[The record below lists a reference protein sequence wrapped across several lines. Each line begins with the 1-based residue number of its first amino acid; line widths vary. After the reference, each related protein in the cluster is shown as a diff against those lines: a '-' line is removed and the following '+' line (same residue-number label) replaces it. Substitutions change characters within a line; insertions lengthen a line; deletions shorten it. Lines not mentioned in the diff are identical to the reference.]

1 MAKKKRDPTPGL
13 RKPNG
18 SIATHDADKA
28 QILANRFVVLPRE
41 SSLPE
46 VVPQS
51 RIDAAK
57 IDYVQIT
64 CGDVK
69 RILKSLKGFGL

>member
-1 MAKKKRDPTPGL
+1 MNSVGQSSL
-13 RKPNG
+13 
-18 SIATHDADKA
+18 
-28 QILANRFVVLPRE
+28 QFVKTVHFETVFTRE
-41 SSLPE
+41 SSLPV

-51 RIDAAK
+51 RTAAK

-69 RILKSLKGFGL
+69 RIVKSLKKTNPRAWMAFHQSF